1 MKFPSRSDI
10 YCQYITPALQF
21 KFALALLIH
30 LPSYA
35 WLTHPVFA
43 ASLYFAGFP
52 TIIFYKGT
60 PLDAISLTE
69 VPEKYEPDFKNR
81 FSYESYF
88 VLPWL

>member
-1 MKFPSRSDI
+1 
-10 YCQYITPALQF
+10 
-21 KFALALLIH
+21 
-30 LPSYA
+30 
-35 WLTHPVFA
+35 LTHPVFA

-88 VLPWL
+88 VLP